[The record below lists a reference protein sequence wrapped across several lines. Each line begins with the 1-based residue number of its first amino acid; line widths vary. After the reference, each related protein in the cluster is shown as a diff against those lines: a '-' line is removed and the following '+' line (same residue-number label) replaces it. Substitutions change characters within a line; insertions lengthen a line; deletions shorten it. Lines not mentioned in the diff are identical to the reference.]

1 MTALPRLLLC
11 AAASGGGKTTV
22 TCALLQALVDRGLNP
37 AAFKCGPD
45 YIDPM
50 FHSEVIGA
58 KSRNLD
64 LFLLGEEEACRL
76 LWENG
81 KDCGVSII
89 EGVMGYYDGVA
100 LSSDASAY
108 DLARAADVP
117 AVLVLDG
124 RGRALSAAA
133 EVKGFASFRPDSHIR
148 GVILNRVS
156 PMLYP
161 RLKAAIEAETG
172 ITVYGCLPN
181 LPDCSL
187 ESRHLGLVTAA
198 EVADLKEKLR
208 RLSRQAEQTLDI
220 DGLLALASSGQS
232 PLFSERPAG
241 EGVPPAAPLPL
252 LLPAMP
258 PGLCGDPGGQSP
270 LFSERPAGE
279 GIPPAAPP
287 KGGNA
292 VGAGRG
298 RPVPRPRIAVAR
310 DRAFCFYYADG
321 LRLLEQLGAELVEFS
336 PLSDGDLPAGT
347 RGIYLGGGY
356 PELYAKELSANV
368 SMRASL
374 RAAIERGVPTVAEC
388 GGFLYLHAELEGADG
403 QNYPMAGYFPHRA
416 YRTRRLSRFG
426 YVSLSASADNLLCAR
441 GESLPA
447 HEFHYWE
454 SEDPGEAFLA
464 QKPQSSRSWPCAY
477 ATPTL
482 YAGFPHL
489 HFCGIPDAARRF
501 VAACAQYGTPL

>member
-241 EGVPPAAPLPL
+241 EGVPPAAP
-252 LLPAMP
+252 
-258 PGLCGDPGGQSP
+258 
-270 LFSERPAGE
+270 
-279 GIPPAAPP
+279 P

>member
-1 MTALPRLLLC
+1 
-11 AAASGGGKTTV
+11 
-22 TCALLQALVDRGLNP
+22 
-37 AAFKCGPD
+37 
-45 YIDPM
+45 
-50 FHSEVIGA
+50 
-58 KSRNLD
+58 
-64 LFLLGEEEACRL
+64 
-76 LWENG
+76 
-81 KDCGVSII
+81 
-89 EGVMGYYDGVA
+89 MGYYDGVA

-241 EGVPPAAPLPL
+241 EG
-252 LLPAMP
+252 
-258 PGLCGDPGGQSP
+258 
-270 LFSERPAGE
+270 
-279 GIPPAAPP
+279 IPPAAPP

-388 GGFLYLHAELEGADG
+388 GGFLYLGQTLEDANGTPH
-403 QNYPMAGYFPHRA
+403 PMAGVLPGQGVKVG
-416 YRTRRLSRFG
+416 RLMRFG
-426 YVSLSASADNLLCAR
+426 YATLTAR
-441 GESLPA
+441 TDSMLFAAGEHIPA
-447 HEFHYWE
+447 HEFHHWD
-454 SEDPGEAFLA
+454 STANGDALTAAKANGRQWACGFA
-464 QKPQSSRSWPCAY
+464 NAHI
-477 ATPTL
+477 

-489 HFCGIPDAARRF
+489 YWA
-501 VAACAQYGTPL
+501 GTPLPQRFVCAAEHYTKERP

>member
-76 LWENG
+76 LRENG

-241 EGVPPAAPLPL
+241 EGA
-252 LLPAMP
+252 
-258 PGLCGDPGGQSP
+258 
-270 LFSERPAGE
+270 
-279 GIPPAAPP
+279 PPAAPP

-356 PELYAKELSANV
+356 PELYAKELSSNA

-482 YAGFPHL
+482 YAGFPHF
-489 HFCGIPDAARRF
+489 HFCGIPAAARRF

>member
-76 LWENG
+76 LRENG

-241 EGVPPAAPLPL
+241 EGVPPA
-252 LLPAMP
+252 
-258 PGLCGDPGGQSP
+258 
-270 LFSERPAGE
+270 
-279 GIPPAAPP
+279 
-287 KGGNA
+287 
-292 VGAGRG
+292 
-298 RPVPRPRIAVAR
+298 VPRPRIAVAR

-356 PELYAKELSANV
+356 PELYAKELSSNA

-482 YAGFPHL
+482 YAGFPHF